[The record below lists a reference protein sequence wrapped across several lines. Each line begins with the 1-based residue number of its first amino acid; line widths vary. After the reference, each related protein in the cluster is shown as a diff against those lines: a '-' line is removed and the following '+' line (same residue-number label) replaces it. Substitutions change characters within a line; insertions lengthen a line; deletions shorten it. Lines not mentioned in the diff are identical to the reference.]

1 MAFQR
6 KKKNLSQDLENRRS
20 TFLKSELK
28 IDGATLMPY
37 PCSQFCADIKFDI
50 RSDNIFDIKLGDSLH
65 VNHTINFVIKLRSYG
80 TV

>member
-37 PCSQFCADIKFDI
+37 PCSQFCADVKFDI
-50 RSDNIFDIKLGDSLH
+50 RFDNRFDVRLWNSFHVKLPYFL
-65 VNHTINFVIKLRSYG
+65 I
-80 TV
+80 

>member
-1 MAFQR
+1 MILFCVFLNSSKISERLA
-6 KKKNLSQDLENRRS
+6 KLDIKNS
-20 TFLKSELK
+20 
-28 IDGATLMPY
+28 IMPY
-37 PCSQFCADIKFDI
+37 PFSQFCADIKFDI